1 MTHSS
6 ASRAAVESL
15 VRTWAAEWAPRGVR
29 SVAVAPGIV
38 HTEAM
43 ERYGIDPAQVATVV
57 PAGRLQTPQE
67 VAELVAFCAAPA
79 GDYITGTTLVAD
91 GGLNVSAPSPLQ
103 A

>member
-1 MTHSS
+1 
-6 ASRAAVESL
+6 
-15 VRTWAAEWAPRGVR
+15 
-29 SVAVAPGIV
+29 
-38 HTEAM
+38 
-43 ERYGIDPAQVATVV
+43 VATVV